1 MNRIV
6 DRISSP
12 DFFDWAFFSISAVSL
27 LYRLVPAEYLD
38 NRAVTIVYSCIM
50 LVSALIG
57 AAMFFVNFKNRKFR
71 AWVSIMWFYASIE
84 TVLRQ
89 VYG

>member
-12 DFFDWAFFSISAVSL
+12 DFFDRAFVRKAPCPL

>member
-1 MNRIV
+1 
-6 DRISSP
+6 
-12 DFFDWAFFSISAVSL
+12 
-27 LYRLVPAEYLD
+27 
-38 NRAVTIVYSCIM
+38 M
-50 LVSALIG
+50 LVAALIG